1 MSSSTR
7 PARVMVAVAA
17 ALLLAYVLVWLSVSN
32 FDIGRSDFTAFYVGG
47 TLLRGGHGAQLYNE
61 AVQLPLHTALI
72 APDTEGNL
80 PFVNSPVAA
89 ALVAPVTMLDLHLA
103 YRIWGALE
111 LGLLILAVV
120 IAVRSAPW
128 PERYPRIWKLAA
140 GMAALASMGTWTVL
154 AQAQWTPIVALG
166 LALAYRDWR
175 RGNDARG
182 AAVLVMTAAIAK
194 PHLALG
200 LVAFMLGWR
209 NRRVIVG
216 ALGGALAF
224 AVASLL
230 LVGPAG
236 IAGFFGIVASSTTR
250 WDLRTMLSVV
260 GLAGTYLGNGAAA
273 RITAAVASVAACAVA
288 YWLGSRVRR
297 DQRRLDV
304 ALAGATVL
312 SLLAA
317 PHAYPHDLAL
327 LAPVLAWSVALA
339 VHRSGVRLPSARRG
353 RPLIIVVGLWTVIN
367 VAALVDFSDRAAF
380 PPGQMTALTLI
391 AAAAVA
397 WVASDTVRDGETAV
411 GSLAHGL
418 RRRRVAA
425 HL

>member
-61 AVQLPLHTALI
+61 AVQLPVHTALI

-89 ALVAPVTMLDLHLA
+89 ALVAPVTMLNLHLA

-128 PERYPRIWKLAA
+128 PERCPRIWKLAA

-154 AQAQWTPIVALG
+154 TQAQWTPVVALG
-166 LALAYRDWR
+166 LAIAYRDWR
-175 RGNDARG
+175 RGNHARG
-182 AAVLVMTAAIAK
+182 AAVLVIAAGIAK

-209 NRRVIVG
+209 NRRVITG
-216 ALGGALAF
+216 ALCGVLALCA
-224 AVASLL
+224 ASLL

-236 IAGFFGIVASSTTR
+236 IVGFIGIVASSTTR
-250 WDLRTMLSVV
+250 WDLRNMLSVV
-260 GLAGTYLGNGAAA
+260 GLTGSYLGNG
-273 RITAAVASVAACAVA
+273 VAAHIAGAAGSLAACVVA
-288 YWLGSRVRR
+288 YWLGSRVRSNHR
-297 DQRRLDV
+297 QLDV

-312 SLLAA
+312 SLLAS
-317 PHAYPHDLAL
+317 PH
-327 LAPVLAWSVALA
+327 
-339 VHRSGVRLPSARRG
+339 
-353 RPLIIVVGLWTVIN
+353 
-367 VAALVDFSDRAAF
+367 
-380 PPGQMTALTLI
+380 
-391 AAAAVA
+391 
-397 WVASDTVRDGETAV
+397 
-411 GSLAHGL
+411 
-418 RRRRVAA
+418 
-425 HL
+425 